1 MDLKSVQLSSEIPSD
16 KSKLLR
22 KAHSFL
28 KSSFQVTA
36 FFKLLEV
43 GHLVI
48 IVINFVY
55 K

>member
-28 KSSFQVTA
+28 KVV
-36 FFKLLEV
+36 FKL
-43 GHLVI
+43 
-48 IVINFVY
+48 
-55 K
+55 